1 MRGCEGPAAAAAQ
14 WPRALVIS
22 IQPQHSSFPLSPSV
36 TSSPRSSAQHFL
48 RLLLFMASEVRSLV
62 PCRAV
67 VTKSTNINY
76 RLIETMP
83 RPGPGPDQCRTL
95 ARRCV
100 TRYQRSEFL
109 SEFLTSKIL
118 SFCCLLAGTC
128 FKLKCWSPVSFLR
141 LSPATQYV
149 YNSCVDIE
157 LNIKF
162 VDKNT
167 GMRVR
172 TDG

>member
-1 MRGCEGPAAAAAQ
+1 MRGPGCCCCSVAESISHFHPAAAQ
-14 WPRALVIS
+14 QL
-22 IQPQHSSFPLSPSV
+22 PSV
-36 TSSPRSSAQHFL
+36 PQCHLVTAVQRTT
-48 RLLLFMASEVRSLV
+48 LLTIVVVYGFRGPQLGAV

-141 LSPATQYV
+141 LPPATQNV
-149 YNSCVDIE
+149 YNSCLEIE